1 MITLSLFED
10 AQSQSHLLAFERWL
24 VDRRSSGFLRQ
35 PGSVQV
41 YRDMWGAFTAWC
53 LGQSP
58 AVTLASL
65 DGLDLQ
71 AFQAARFGQ
80 KSSDLS
86 LSPRYAL
93 RFMRLIDRVLQHHAV
108 EIGVPANVAA
118 AQWVSDH
125 PEVRYAEASK
135 ADPLPEFLSV
145 SEARVLIAFVSSARP
160 RPGVSGAR
168 RDGQAALSWQ
178 DVRNRVAVATQLG
191 AGLTPGDVRGLV
203 LASPVVH
210 GGRVRDRPWKL
221 GVPGDGNSAA
231 RETPVAPWAG
241 ELLHH
246 WLQVRA
252 EARILGDWLFPATRS
267 GKPWSKEAQY
277 KAARSVLEDAGID
290 SADGGSFR
298 LRHTFALRQLR
309 RGTEPAQVARW
320 LGVEP
325 EVMAR
330 YDRVVAGPADVV

>member
-1 MITLSLFED
+1 M
-10 AQSQSHLLAFERWL
+10 
-24 VDRRSSGFLRQ
+24 
-35 PGSVQV
+35 
-41 YRDMWGAFTAWC
+41 
-53 LGQSP
+53 
-58 AVTLASL
+58 
-65 DGLDLQ
+65 
-71 AFQAARFGQ
+71 
-80 KSSDLS
+80 
-86 LSPRYAL
+86 
-93 RFMRLIDRVLQHHAV
+93 
-108 EIGVPANVAA
+108 
-118 AQWVSDH
+118 
-125 PEVRYAEASK
+125 
-135 ADPLPEFLSV
+135 
-145 SEARVLIAFVSSARP
+145 
-160 RPGVSGAR
+160 
-168 RDGQAALSWQ
+168 
-178 DVRNRVAVATQLG
+178 
-191 AGLTPGDVRGLV
+191 V

-221 GVPGDGNSAA
+221 SVPGDGNSAA

-241 ELLHH
+241 ELLYH

-252 EARILGDWLFPATRS
+252 EAGILGDWLFPATRS

-320 LGVEP
+320 LGVKP